1 MLNSVNSVPLRTPAV
16 AGRLPVS
23 LQSCDQAAL
32 EAALYTNKACLCA
45 NGFCR
50 QQKSRDIPVI
60 WVNQSTR
67 VLWQFFENNNFW
79 FDKITGKTNKTDKT
93 TAFPLVLQMLRSVAC
108 HQDGRNMS
116 RRSMEAQHR
125 DLVTQ
130 CDGWLLMTGHF
141 GDASNKNENT
151 ENETSRLRTLIGPFS
166 RRFSFTWNCWL
177 GPNFPRFSFEKLCRP
192 HFLRVLPDWR
202 RPGVKFRHGPYR
214 CVDQWS
220 NLWHVAGGL
229 EVVLPGYHMGA
240 TNTSSG
246 RHGAILPN
254 RGRLSKPIKA
264 VCHGPESQQLFH
276 DSFSGESIDFSAML
290 STLLQDSSPTGS
302 SSA

>member
-1 MLNSVNSVPLRTPAV
+1 MLNSVPLRTPAI
-16 AGRLPVS
+16 ACRLPVS

-67 VLWQFFENNNFW
+67 GLWQFFENNNLW
-79 FDKITGKTNKTDKT
+79 FDKISGKTNETDKI

-108 HQDGRNMS
+108 HRDGRNMS
-116 RRSMEAQHR
+116 RRSMEAQHW
-125 DLVTQ
+125 DLVTH
-130 CDGWLLMTGHF
+130 CDGWLLMTSHF
-141 GDASNKNENT
+141 
-151 ENETSRLRTLIGPFS
+151 ETSNSDWPVFRRL
-166 RRFSFTWNCWL
+166 SFTWNCWL
-177 GPNFPRFSFEKLCRP
+177 GPNFPHFSFEKLCRP

-264 VCHGPESQQLFH
+264 LCHGPESQQLFH
-276 DSFSGESIDFSAML
+276 SFSGESIDFSAML
-290 STLLQDSSPTGS
+290 STLFQDSSPTGS